1 MYIYIYICN
10 TYIYICFK
18 GFDQN
23 PCSSHPFPLSSP
35 GNRRVRSR
43 SPRQNRSTS
52 MQRWAIWPNGWNLPR
67 SVLVLDSLRVCLVGI
82 KRIIPQGAVTC
93 SETPIKTI
101 QAKMLPLKEIVVL
114 SFYQQ
119 CFPLHFNYLVWV
131 TSTSAT
137 SISESTNGDVVHL
150 HQLPGL

>member
-1 MYIYIYICN
+1 MFI
-10 TYIYICFK
+10 TSFSPFQSWK
-18 GFDQN
+18 QASAKSQ
-23 PCSSHPFPLSSP
+23 SSAESFNFNAEM
-35 GNRRVRSR
+35 GNLTKRLELAKISASAGRSE
-43 SPRQNRSTS
+43 
-52 MQRWAIWPNGWNLPR
+52 G
-67 SVLVLDSLRVCLVGI
+67 CLVGI
-82 KRIIPQGAVTC
+82 KRIIPQGTVTC